1 MDRIIMGRSNLEDL
15 KMRTLLIALMLIT
28 AGDLDAMAQ
37 RINDSPVAAKLDSRQ
52 PAHLPSTSTSPN
64 APNMNNQLD
73 CDGQPS
79 PTPSVM
85 ALLSR
90 PAKKSTVVP
99 GVQCPI
105 PPVPDT
111 IPIEELRP

>member
-1 MDRIIMGRSNLEDL
+1 
-15 KMRTLLIALMLIT
+15 MRTLLMAVMLIT

-37 RINDSPVAAKLDSRQ
+37 RVDDSPVAEKLDSRQ
-52 PAHLPSTSTSPN
+52 PVHLPSNSTSPN
-64 APNMNNQLD
+64 ASNMNNQLD

-79 PTPSVM
+79 TTRSVT

-90 PAKKSTVVP
+90 LAQKSTVVP